1 MVAEKM
7 AASVDEKLLF
17 DNKKLLV
24 DAMLAEKRDLR
35 SELVGFER
43 TQIQVIALFSLGV
56 AAFMKIL
63 LDNGDPKSITAMH
76 KNEILISLSQFSYVL
91 CLVVNSVLS
100 WINVHYSYIRAVEKK
115 INELLGERI
124 IIWESVMVEK
134 HINKNPSPFTLGF
147 AVMGISLLITFVLMV
162 YKIGNE
168 TWDGWY
174 FWFAGLEVIAYV
186 IVFVMNMQN
195 TNRAYATACDVFQVK

>member
-1 MVAEKM
+1 MVAEEL
-7 AASVDEKLLF
+7 AASIDEKLLF
-17 DNKKLLV
+17 DNKKLLI

-63 LDNGDPKSITAMH
+63 LDNGDQQSVTATH
-76 KNEILISLSQFSYVL
+76 KNEILISISQFSYVL

-115 INELLGERI
+115 INGLLGEEI
-124 IIWESVMVEK
+124 MIWESVMVEK
-134 HINKNPSPFTLGF
+134 HINNNPSSFTLGF
-147 AVMGISLLITFVLMV
+147 AVMGASLLVTFMLMV

-168 TWDGWY
+168 TWGGWF
-174 FWFAGLEVIAYV
+174 FWFAGVEVIAYFV
-186 IVFVMNMQN
+186 VFAMNIQN
-195 TNRAYATACDVFQVK
+195 TNRAYATACDVFQTK